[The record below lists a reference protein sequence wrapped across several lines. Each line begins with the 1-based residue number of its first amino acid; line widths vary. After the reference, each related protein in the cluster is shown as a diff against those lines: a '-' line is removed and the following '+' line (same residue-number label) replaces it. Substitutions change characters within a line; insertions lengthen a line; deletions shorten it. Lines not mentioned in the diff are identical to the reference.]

1 MATMVIEIEDM
12 ASWQTT
18 ADVQVEPSEQTVVR
32 WHAVC
37 RVPTSYKNEQT
48 IDLNMLLI
56 LALGCA
62 SGDQNRPSH
71 SAMAPG
77 NKKQTAA
84 STASAASAA
93 SIASTGVNGSSAK
106 LQGKKDNAA
115 EKEPEDTL
123 NQNLKRLGQ
132 LENQV
137 INECLRRVA
146 DLQAVVLSGFRPP
159 SPASPLLGSQPS
171 AGRELQEELATA
183 RSAAAPRQADTSG
196 AYDANQDIVGSVQAG
211 YLSIQNGAVIV
222 ATHIQDD
229 YYFGYQFTQPTN
241 QGNFLKMNQGWF
253 KAAQTRDF
261 DRREF
266 SEAS

>member
-1 MATMVIEIEDM
+1 MVIEIEDM

-106 LQGKKDNAA
+106 LQAHAKG
-115 EKEPEDTL
+115 
-123 NQNLKRLGQ
+123 
-132 LENQV
+132 
-137 INECLRRVA
+137 
-146 DLQAVVLSGFRPP
+146 
-159 SPASPLLGSQPS
+159 
-171 AGRELQEELATA
+171 
-183 RSAAAPRQADTSG
+183 
-196 AYDANQDIVGSVQAG
+196 
-211 YLSIQNGAVIV
+211 
-222 ATHIQDD
+222 
-229 YYFGYQFTQPTN
+229 
-241 QGNFLKMNQGWF
+241 
-253 KAAQTRDF
+253 
-261 DRREF
+261 
-266 SEAS
+266 

>member
-132 LENQV
+132 CRMQAFQLENQV

-146 DLQAVVLSGFRPP
+146 DLQERLSAAESRVT
-159 SPASPLLGSQPS
+159 
-171 AGRELQEELATA
+171 ELQEELATA

-241 QGNFLKMNQGWF
+241 QGNFLKMFFFSLWNQGWF

-266 SEAS
+266 SEA

>member
-1 MATMVIEIEDM
+1 
-12 ASWQTT
+12 
-18 ADVQVEPSEQTVVR
+18 
-32 WHAVC
+32 
-37 RVPTSYKNEQT
+37 
-48 IDLNMLLI
+48 
-56 LALGCA
+56 
-62 SGDQNRPSH
+62 
-71 SAMAPG
+71 
-77 NKKQTAA
+77 
-84 STASAASAA
+84 
-93 SIASTGVNGSSAK
+93 
-106 LQGKKDNAA
+106 GKKDNAA

-132 LENQV
+132 CRMQAFQLENQV

-146 DLQAVVLSGFRPP
+146 DLQERLSAAESRVT
-159 SPASPLLGSQPS
+159 
-171 AGRELQEELATA
+171 ELQEELATA

-196 AYDANQDIVGSVQAG
+196 AYDAKKPPCFRTANQDIVGSVQAG

-241 QGNFLKMNQGWF
+241 QGWF

-266 SEAS
+266 SEAQETLFKQFLGGANPTRRLGAAKEVVNGPSRVEDLPWWRYNRALALWYCEWLDTYYDSGDGAFFWRDELTQAFGEADMAEVKEAAERMRLELPREGPDAGVLE